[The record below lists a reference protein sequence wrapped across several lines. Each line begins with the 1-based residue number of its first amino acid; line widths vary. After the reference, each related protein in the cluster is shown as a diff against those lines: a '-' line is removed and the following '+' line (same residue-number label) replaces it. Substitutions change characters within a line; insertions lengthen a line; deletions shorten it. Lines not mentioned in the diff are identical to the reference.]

1 MNFKKSLA
9 ALLAGLLLG
18 ASATVTASALDP
30 HGTGIKMRGWLT
42 NNPGYQFSEAYKT
55 SVWYENFTALELS
68 ANDRN
73 NVLRIAIS
81 QLGYHEGNSSADFHG
96 RNTSGTGNYI
106 EYARLL
112 TPNLNDNSYD
122 WCACFVNWCLNQ
134 AHFDK
139 ASSEIGCQNWINE
152 LKSMSMW
159 KASTAYGG
167 SYTPKP
173 ADLIFFDWDK
183 NNQWSDHIGL
193 VLYTTDSHV
202 YTIEGNTKT
211 DNVAV
216 RSYALTD
223 PQVMG
228 YGTPPYNEGG
238 EATIDHSYAAGMPC
252 GTYIVNSATAKLTDR
267 FGENPSDSVPL
278 GSSVSLIEVKDDYAL
293 VAYQGKRGYLPTDC
307 LYLMSEKVLLTYDAN
322 GGHTPPSAEQV
333 SRGLSVS
340 VTDEVPVLEGDT
352 FLGWSLLP
360 YNVKVDFR
368 PGDSLS
374 LTKDTTLY
382 AVWED
387 RSQDLAKQAAAE
399 GYVPAYERPDTIQ
412 NSAAILLGTLK
423 NIDMFTDCGDTA
435 VMLIDDSDSDKVLA
449 FASTA
454 QSEDPYVTLPYG
466 DLCRSLGLAPVTGE
480 EVAYV
485 ILRVKDVSM
494 SNVSV
499 ELSFNGQGHTPANLM
514 SVQSNWQYLVF
525 DLSSGG
531 FTGEL
536 DSLRIDWQR
545 SASTGGE
552 IMHIADIYFASSKAI
567 KDAIVAGKYVYPVQE
582 ILDIEIETDPITTP
596 PNEAE
601 TKPQDESQGGSN
613 DETEAQKP
621 PLVGNETTTAEDTVE
636 AEESTELDPQSSGCT
651 SILRTSAW
659 VGAVLLACVPVI
671 WRKKED

>member
-18 ASATVTASALDP
+18 ASATVTASALEP

-42 NNPGYQFSEAYKT
+42 NNPSYQFSEAYKT
-55 SVWYENFTALELS
+55 SVWYENFTALELG

-96 RNTSGTGNYI
+96 RNTSGSGNYI

-112 TPNLNDNSYD
+112 TPNWNDNSYD

-139 ASSEIGCQNWINE
+139 ASSEISCQNWINE
-152 LKSMSMW
+152 LKTMSMW
-159 KASTAYGG
+159 KTSNAYGG

-183 NNQWSDHIGL
+183 NNQWADHIGL

-223 PQVMG
+223 PQIMG

-238 EATIDHSYAAGMPC
+238 EATIDHSYAKGMPH
-252 GTYIVNSATAKLTDR
+252 GTYIVNSTTAKFTDR
-267 FGENPSDSVPL
+267 FGNNPADSVPL
-278 GSSVSLIEVKDDYAL
+278 GSAVSVMEVKGDYAL
-293 VAYQGKRGYLPTDC
+293 VAYRNKRGYLPKSC
-307 LYLMSEKVLLTYDAN
+307 LYLMNEEILLTYDAN
-322 GGHTPPSAEQV
+322 GGSNPPGAEQV
-333 SRGLSVS
+333 SHGGAVLI
-340 VTDEVPVLEGDT
+340 TDEVPTLEGDT

-360 YNVKVDFR
+360 YNVKVDYK
-368 PGDSLS
+368 PGDTLS

-382 AVWED
+382 AVWETH
-387 RSQDLAKQAAAE
+387 SLELAKQAAAA

-412 NSAAILLGTLK
+412 NSGAVLLGTLDS
-423 NIDMFTDCGDTA
+423 IDLFTDCGDTA
-435 VMLIDDSDSDKVLA
+435 VMLIDGTDSDKVLA

-454 QSEDPYVTLPYG
+454 QSEDPYVTIPYG
-466 DLCRSLGLAPVTGE
+466 DICRSLGLAPVTGDE
-480 EVAYV
+480 TAYV

-494 SNVSV
+494 SNVAV
-499 ELSFNGQGHTPANLM
+499 ELSFNGQDHTPANLM
-514 SVQSNWQYLVF
+514 SVQSGWQYLVF
-525 DLSSGG
+525 DLTAGG

-536 DSLRIDWQR
+536 DTLRIDWQR

-552 IMHIADIYFASSKAI
+552 IMHISDIYFASSKAV
-567 KDAIVAGKYVYPVQE
+567 KDAVVAGKYVYPVQSPSDTVE
-582 ILDIEIETDPITTP
+582 TAPIVTPPIEPVTSPHNEVPSDPIDDP
-596 PNEAE
+596 MIG
-601 TKPQDESQGGSN
+601 KD
-613 DETEAQKP
+613 
-621 PLVGNETTTAEDTVE
+621 PLVGNQTDTTADTQ
-636 AEESTELDPQSSGCT
+636 ESEGTTEPDSRSGGCA
-651 SILRTSAW
+651 SVLRTTAW
-659 VGAVLLACVPVI
+659 VGAVLLACVPVTLK
-671 WRKKED
+671 KKED